1 MAARPTFSWELQD
14 DENGLDDSDLCGLR
28 PPDVSPLRH
37 LRVLIRTY
45 SEFVASTDLSKDR
58 PEARFDIAV
67 YGLVGEIG
75 SLVAAIKKRLLAAGR
90 RNWSVP
96 NDEIIE
102 ELGDSL
108 WYCFAVAVAE
118 GLDGSFLA
126 ADIRA
131 LQAEVGGVGARSA
144 RIRETLGSNAKAF
157 LDAAPK
163 FLDSWAQ
170 GEAKLDEY
178 RRVAFL
184 TSRTKG
190 DQLVEVSLA
199 VLQQLTAELL
209 RRKLPDLER
218 ELNRSLCDRP
228 LEVVLG
234 ETIWHMA
241 ALASLY
247 SLELEE
253 VARRN
258 ISKLERRFGRGK
270 PTPLPDESRPAAEQL
285 PRNFEISF
293 VTVGPG
299 RSRMYLDGRRLGDD
313 LTDNAYQEDGYRF
326 HDVMHLA
333 LAAKLGWSPVL
344 RKLMGRKRKT
354 APEVDEVEDGARA
367 QIVEEAVIKAIHS
380 EGVRVAALAPAM
392 DLVGPPA
399 LFADRADMS
408 FNFLKRLETLVSG
421 LEVEGSRYWEWEDAI
436 LIGFRLFDQL
446 RSAGRG
452 TVTADLSAR
461 TLTFSERVFVDVA
474 GGIAAIG
481 SAASPAPVHF
491 PGAVPDPE
499 AFKPERSPAAVHA
512 CRQAILNAL
521 GLTDAPEA
529 DLTVSGWRNDIVDAQ
544 VSGPV
549 QRAMWERGV
558 IAFRAAAIKR
568 EDAAEVTVFGM
579 IDT

>member
-1 MAARPTFSWELQD
+1 M
-14 DENGLDDSDLCGLR
+14 
-28 PPDVSPLRH
+28 
-37 LRVLIRTY
+37 LIRTY

-75 SLVAAIKKRLLAAGR
+75 SLVAAIKKRLLAVGR

-131 LQAEVGGVGARSA
+131 LQAEVGGVGARSE
-144 RIRETLGSNAKAF
+144 RIREVLGSNAQAF
-157 LDAAPK
+157 LDAAPE

-170 GEAKLDEY
+170 GNATLDEY

-184 TSRTKG
+184 TSRTKD

-218 ELNRSLCDRP
+218 ELNTSLRDRP
-228 LEVVLG
+228 LEVVLC
-234 ETIWHMA
+234 ETIWHIA

-247 SLELEE
+247 SLELDE
-253 VARRN
+253 VAVRN
-258 ISKLERRFGRGK
+258 ISKLERRFGRHK
-270 PTPLPDESRPAAEQL
+270 PTPLPDESRPVAEQL
-285 PRNFEISF
+285 PRSFEVSF
-293 VTVGPG
+293 LTVGPG
-299 RSRMYLDGRRLGDD
+299 RSQMYMGGRRLGDD
-313 LTDNAYQEDGYRF
+313 LTDNAYKEDGYRF

-354 APEVDEVEDGARA
+354 APEIDEVEDGARA
-367 QIVEEAVIKAIHS
+367 QIVEEAVIKAIHA
-380 EGVRVAALAPAM
+380 EGVRVVALAPAT
-392 DLVGPPA
+392 DLVGPRA
-399 LFADRADMS
+399 LFSDRADMS
-408 FNFLKRLETLVSG
+408 FNFLKRLADFVSG
-421 LEVEGSRYWEWEDAI
+421 LEVEGSHYWEWEDAI
-436 LIGFRLFDQL
+436 LDGFRIFDRL
-446 RSAGRG
+446 RRAGRG
-452 TVTADLSAR
+452 TVTVDLSAR
-461 TLTFSERVFVDVA
+461 NLTFSERVFIDVS
-474 GGIAAIG
+474 GGISAIG
-481 SAASPAPVHF
+481 SATSSASRHTLA
-491 PGAVPDPE
+491 AVPDPDG
-499 AFKPERSPAAVHA
+499 FKPERSPSALDA

-521 GLTDAPEA
+521 GLTDVRDA
-529 DLTVSGWRNDIVDAQ
+529 DLTISGWRNDIVDAR

-558 IAFRAAAIKR
+558 IVFRAAAIER
-568 EDAAEVTVFGM
+568 EDSAEVTVFGM